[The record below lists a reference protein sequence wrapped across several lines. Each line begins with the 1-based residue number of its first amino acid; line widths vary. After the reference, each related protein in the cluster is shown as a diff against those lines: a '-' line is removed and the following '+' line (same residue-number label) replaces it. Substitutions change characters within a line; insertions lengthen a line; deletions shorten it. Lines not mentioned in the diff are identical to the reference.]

1 MVVLD
6 NQRAPEAWSVAM
18 ELSSMWEFHHGY
30 VLVEKMNVAHKMVDV
45 MGRRISL
52 SKSMS

>member
-1 MVVLD
+1 MVVPNKQL
-6 NQRAPEAWSVAM
+6 APESRSLAM
-18 ELSSMWEFHHGY
+18 ELSSIRGFYHGY
-30 VLVEKMNVAHKMVDV
+30 MLVERMNVAHKVLDV